1 MHSRLRSFILVAALG
16 VAAFP
21 TRAQIIVVPIGATT
35 VSSGHPLDIISPN
48 VFDPFHPK
56 ELKFTADIQPLS
68 VPPVAPLLLTF
79 DWIDLGGGVVVTAPI
94 DLTPFVGGGSF
105 TIPWTIPFC
114 PQQVS
119 LHLETQDP
127 QGYLVVGVFTHEC
140 LIPEPAEYATIG
152 ALGLVGLGAVRRFRH
167 GHRA

>member
-1 MHSRLRSFILVAALG
+1 MRWLSGDYDPGRSRPFQPQPETEYRTHALKTPVLHSGRRPG

-68 VPPVAPLLLTF
+68 VPR
-79 DWIDLGGGVVVTAPI
+79 W
-94 DLTPFVGGGSF
+94 
-105 TIPWTIPFC
+105 
-114 PQQVS
+114 
-119 LHLETQDP
+119 
-127 QGYLVVGVFTHEC
+127 
-140 LIPEPAEYATIG
+140 
-152 ALGLVGLGAVRRFRH
+152 RRSC
-167 GHRA
+167 